1 MNDVY
6 SVAIVG
12 GGASGLACAVELIN
26 RGVSGKD
33 IIILEK
39 NDRVG
44 KKLLA
49 TGNGQG
55 NVSNAKVSQSNYHG
69 DKEFISALFSC
80 NEKPNV
86 NELFNI
92 LSLPL
97 YTDTEGRKY
106 PLSKQASSVLDLI
119 RTFLFKNG
127 VNVVVSAEVT
137 AIKKSGEVF
146 LLLAEKE
153 YKANKVVMAFGGKAG
168 KQFGTNGTAYELL
181 KPFGHTVTPLCPSL
195 VQLKTEKE
203 KIKGLKGLKERV
215 KLSVINDAERRE
227 VYGDLLF
234 TEYGISGDAGFKIS
248 ALVADR
254 SNAIVN
260 VEFLPLLSLKDVEK
274 IIDERIKKGF
284 EGENLLNGII
294 NKKIG
299 YNVLKLVKNVNGKT
313 VASALKNFTLN
324 VTGTLGYDYAQ
335 VTKGGID
342 CKDINPITFESK
354 KQSGMYVIGEA
365 LNVDGDCGG
374 YNLDF
379 AFSSGMMVAKAIANN

>member
-69 DKEFISALFSC
+69 DKEFISAFFSC

-86 NELFNI
+86 KDLFNI

-137 AIKKSGEVF
+137 AIKRSGEVF

-181 KPFGHTVTPLCPSL
+181 KPFGHTVTQLCPSL

-234 TEYGISGDAGFKIS
+234 TEYGISGDAVFKIS
-248 ALVADR
+248 SLVADR

-274 IIDERIKKGF
+274 IIDERIKKSF

>member
-26 RGVSGKD
+26 CGVSGKE
-33 IIILEK
+33 IVILEK

-55 NVSNAKVSQSNYHG
+55 NVSNAQISQANYYG
-69 DKEFISALFSC
+69 DKGFISVFFSC
-80 NEKPNV
+80 NKKPSV
-86 NELFNI
+86 SELFNV

-97 YTDTEGRKY
+97 YTDSEGRKY
-106 PLSKQASSVLDLI
+106 PLSKQASSVLDI
-119 RTFLFKNG
+119 MREFLLRNG
-127 VNVVVSAEVT
+127 VNVITNAEVT
-137 AIKKSGEVF
+137 AIKKSGKVF
-146 LLLAEKE
+146 LLFADKE
-153 YKANKVVMAFGGKAG
+153 YKAYKVVTAFGGKAG
-168 KQFGTNGTAYELL
+168 RQFGTNGTAYELL
-181 KPFGHTVTPLCPSL
+181 KPFGHAVTKLYPSL

-203 KIKGLKGLKERV
+203 KIRGLKGLKEKV
-215 KLSVINDAERRE
+215 KLSVKDSGVRKEI
-227 VYGDLLF
+227 YGDILF
-234 TEYGISGDAGFKIS
+234 TDYGISGDAVFKIS
-248 ALVADR
+248 SLVADKT
-254 SNAIVN
+254 SSIIN
-260 VEFLPLLSLKDVEK
+260 VEFLPSLTYLEVEN
-274 IIDERIKKGF
+274 IIEERLEKGF
-284 EGENLLNGII
+284 LGESLLNGII

-299 YNVLKLVKNVNGKT
+299 VNVLKLVKEINAKNVAN
-313 VASALKNFTLN
+313 ALKNFTLT

-342 CKDINPITFESK
+342 CKDVDPIMFESK
-354 KQSGMYVIGEA
+354 KQSGIYVIGEA

-379 AFSSGMMVAKAIANN
+379 AFTSGMMAARDIAKK